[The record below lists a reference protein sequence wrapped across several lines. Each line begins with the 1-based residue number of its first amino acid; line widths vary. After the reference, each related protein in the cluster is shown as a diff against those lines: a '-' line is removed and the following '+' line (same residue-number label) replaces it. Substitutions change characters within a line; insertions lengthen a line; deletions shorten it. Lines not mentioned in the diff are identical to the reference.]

1 MRHLYPGLLLLS
13 SVIALGASRR
23 SKGAAVDDEVIV
35 IFLVA
40 IAALA
45 ILIYVINSIRGA
57 SAKAAMKEK
66 MEHARLEAL
75 RFFSDL
81 EKRKKLHTVD
91 VNIVLQRGE
100 AGLLQEPSNLLET
113 RAYRLYGGGGTRI
126 RGVYIGG
133 GASESYQ
140 RLRNIDSGTLVLTNR
155 RLVFDGGAENR
166 ALNLKDILSVSC
178 WSDAIEVSSSR
189 RQKSQVYT
197 VNNPFIW
204 QQMIQ
209 MLASGKISLDETEVE
224 RGKAMDQGQN
234 F

>member
-1 MRHLYPGLLLLS
+1 MRHLFPSLLLLS
-13 SVIALGASRR
+13 AVIVLGASRR
-23 SKGAAVDDEVIV
+23 SKGAALDDEVIV

-40 IAALA
+40 IAAIA
-45 ILIYVINSIRGA
+45 ILIYIINSIRGA

-166 ALNLKDILSVSC
+166 ALNLKDILSELLV
-178 WSDAIEVSSSR
+178 
-189 RQKSQVYT
+189 
-197 VNNPFIW
+197 
-204 QQMIQ
+204 
-209 MLASGKISLDETEVE
+209 
-224 RGKAMDQGQN
+224 
-234 F
+234 